1 MRSSQIGQ
9 HKPHSASRSIMSDAA
24 AHRGRPPHT
33 TAPSNSI
40 SFYKTESVSP
50 TNQCTTL
57 PRIATQHSTRADRKL
72 PTQNCP
78 RRATQRKFTIARIGV
93 LMSHAAAHASQS
105 ASRNAEST
113 HLVSKKQ
120 NAQTRRAT
128 HDLQQAGTTCT
139 AQHKSVSIDT
149 VSLCVKHTNTIPTN
163 RAHAAT
169 ASDSPR
175 PHCALEMSLAEL

>member
-1 MRSSQIGQ
+1 MLIASQKARLSAYCNSHNEALWFHHAFSHTNESARSHSARSISKDRQHETRKDTQTQQIQTTRILAQRQSMRSSQIGQ

-57 PRIATQHSTRADRKL
+57 PRNATQHSTRADRKL

-105 ASRNAEST
+105 ASR
-113 HLVSKKQ
+113 
-120 NAQTRRAT
+120 
-128 HDLQQAGTTCT
+128 
-139 AQHKSVSIDT
+139 
-149 VSLCVKHTNTIPTN
+149 
-163 RAHAAT
+163 
-169 ASDSPR
+169 
-175 PHCALEMSLAEL
+175 